1 VAPLT
6 SRHARRAMVATL
18 ALALGIAG
26 GAGGAAAAKPAKSAS
41 PSKASTLCAVV
52 ASPAFKKL
60 DDQIAKSGDKV
71 DRSVSGGTA
80 KDGVT
85 GARAVAQGLRAQ
97 AGLLTRGGGDAKARR
112 DVAALH
118 TSLAGKFDA
127 VARAIP
133 GITSGLAAAKA
144 GDQQALIDVLDA
156 AGNVFQPAVEALD
169 RLPAERSAVLGGC

>member
-1 VAPLT
+1 
-6 SRHARRAMVATL
+6 MVATL
-18 ALALGIAG
+18 ALALGIAA
-26 GAGGAAAAKPAKSAS
+26 GAGGAAAAKPASQ
-41 PSKASTLCAVV
+41 PKAATLCAVV
-52 ASPAFKKL
+52 ASPAFRKL
-60 DDQIAKSGDKV
+60 DDQVSKGGDKV

-80 KDGVT
+80 RDGVA

-97 AGLLTRGGGDAKARR
+97 AGLLARGGGNAKARR

-133 GITSGLAAAKA
+133 GIASGLAAAKA